1 MALFRARP
9 LSSRLLR
16 LKAVPLFATL
26 DARGLRIVDG
36 ALHERDYAA
45 GEVIFDQGEEG
56 QAIYLL
62 FDGRIQIRRDG
73 KDVAEIGPGSF
84 LGELALLEGTPR
96 AAQAVAATDCR
107 AGVLFRADFDTLL
120 ATDARIASRI
130 SLQLARYLGSL
141 IIRTRNQGQGL

>member
-1 MALFRARP
+1 MALFRNRP
-9 LSSRLLR
+9 LSNRLAR
-16 LKAVPLFATL
+16 VKAIPLFSTL

-36 ALHERDYAA
+36 ALHERNYLP

-62 FDGRIQIRRDG
+62 FEGRIQIRRDG
-73 KDVAEIGPGSF
+73 KDVAEIGAGSF

-96 AAQAVAATDCR
+96 AAQAIAATECKV
-107 AGVLFRADFDTLL
+107 GVLFRADFDTLL

>member
-1 MALFRARP
+1 MALFRTRP
-9 LSSRLLR
+9 LSNRLAR
-16 LKAVPLFATL
+16 IKAIPLFSTL

-36 ALHERDYAA
+36 ALHERTYIP

-62 FDGRIQIRRDG
+62 FEGRIQIRRDG
-73 KDVAEIGPGSF
+73 KDVAEIGAGSF

-96 AAQAVAATDCR
+96 AAQALAATECKV
-107 AGVLFRADFDTLL
+107 GVLFRADFDTLL

-130 SLQLARYLGSL
+130 SLQLARYLGNL